1 MKKNILVR
9 KAKDSDFE
17 NFYKLFRKTLDKGY
31 FLYSPTSVATFE
43 FDLPKE
49 TIRKDMKSGKRI
61 LFLGFENG
69 ELAGYLLTNKMN
81 GGVSFGHW
89 LAVDKKFQNHGV
101 ATNILNFWEKNA
113 LMQGAHTL
121 ELFTTKNDVE
131 FYVNRSFHL
140 IGQFPDAWY
149 GVDHFHFYKALRPS
163 DEKNFLKPYKNKK
176 K

>member
-1 MKKNILVR
+1 MKKNVSVR

-17 NFYKLFRKTLDKGY
+17 NFYKLFRKTQDKGY
-31 FLYSPTSVATFE
+31 FLYSPASVATFE

-49 TIRKDMKSGKRI
+49 TIRKDLKSGKRI

-81 GGVSFGHW
+81 GRVSFGHW

-101 ATNILNFWEKNA
+101 ATSLLKFWEKDA
-113 LMQGAHTL
+113 LRQGAHVL
-121 ELFTTKNDVE
+121 ELFTTENDTE
-131 FYVNRSFHL
+131 FYKKKGFSL
-140 IGQFPDAWY
+140 IGKFPDAWY
-149 GVDHFHFYKALRPS
+149 GIDHFHFYKTLRPS

-176 K
+176 R